1 LPHIRRL
8 VVEEDD
14 WKKWKEL
21 AQLEQKIIQ
30 LERFS
35 AMRFFS
41 VERSTLPAVMSIV
54 VTYLIILLQEK

>member
-1 LPHIRRL
+1 MVL
-8 VVEEDD
+8 EEDD

-21 AQLEQKIIQ
+21 AQLEQMAIQ

-41 VERSTLPAVMSIV
+41 VDRSTLMGVMSIV
-54 VTYLIILLQEK
+54 VTYLIILLQTK